1 MTCGRF
7 RELMMAGL
15 DGELSPADLEELRE
29 HLNECDS
36 CRREFE
42 ELERVTR
49 LIGRIELPKPAEE
62 DMMRYWPSVY
72 ARIERGM
79 GWGLLLIGA
88 AIWVGYGVY
97 AFITDPTTEA
107 LTKFLIALPIVGVL
121 VLLVSVIRERYHV
134 SKTERYKEVER

>member
-7 RELMMAGL
+7 RELMTASL
-15 DGELSPADLEELRE
+15 DGEISPADLAELKE
-29 HLNECDS
+29 HLSGCDS

-42 ELERVTR
+42 EMKRVTE
-49 LIGRIELPKPAEE
+49 LIGRIELPKPSEE

-79 GWGLLLIGA
+79 GWSLLLIGA
-88 AIWVGYGVY
+88 VIWIAYGVY

-121 VLLVSVIRERYHV
+121 VLLISVIRERYHV
-134 SKTERYKEVER
+134 SKTERYGEVER

>member
-7 RELMMAGL
+7 KELMTASL
-15 DGELSPADLEELRE
+15 DGELSTTDLAKLRE
-29 HLNECDS
+29 HLSKCDS

-42 ELERVTR
+42 EMKRVTE
-49 LIGRIELPKPAEE
+49 LIGRIDLPKPPEE

-79 GWGLLLIGA
+79 GWSLLLVGA
-88 AIWVGYGVY
+88 VIWIAYGVY

-107 LTKFLIALPIVGVL
+107 LVKFLIALPVVGVL
-121 VLLVSVIRERYHV
+121 VLLISVVRERYHV
-134 SKTERYKEVER
+134 SKTERYGEVER